1 MSEQLRE
8 VRLYGHLGKKFG
20 RVHKFAIETARE
32 AITAMCAVIDGFE
45 RELLAHS
52 GGFVLFAGKRDRGGL
67 LNERTAGVLLGR
79 GEVVYIVPV
88 VRGANFWSDVWKGAV
103 DVFSAVTMM
112 GWVNRP
118 IADAVKPKIPSVPS
132 VGERPEDI
140 PSYAFGSI
148 ANYTDQGVAVP
159 IVYGEVI
166 AGSVVASQGLTA
178 VELVAA

>member
-8 VRLYGHLGKKFG
+8 VRLYGHLGKRFG
-20 RVHKFAIETARE
+20 RVHKLAIESARE
-32 AITAMCAVIDGFE
+32 AVVALCAVLDGFE
-45 RELLAHS
+45 REFMAHQ
-52 GGFVLFAGKRDRGGL
+52 GGYVLFAGKRDRNGA
-67 LNERTAGVLLGR
+67 LNEKTVDITLGAH
-79 GEVVYIVPV
+79 EAVYIVPI
-88 VRGANFWSDVWKGAV
+88 VRGANFWGELWDGLVTVTLVMTGLYLLKPAY
-103 DVFSAVTMM
+103 DAIRPKMPSA
-112 GWVNRP
+112 
-118 IADAVKPKIPSVPS
+118 PSVAQ
-132 VGERPEDI
+132 RPEDI

>member
-8 VRLYGHLGKKFG
+8 VRLYGHLGKRFG
-20 RVHKFAIETARE
+20 RVHKLAIESARE
-32 AITAMCAVIDGFE
+32 AVVALCAVLDGFE
-45 RELLAHS
+45 REFMAHK
-52 GGFVLFAGKRDRGGL
+52 GGYVLFAGKRDRNGA
-67 LNERTAGVLLGR
+67 LNEKTVDVTLGAS
-79 GEVVYIVPV
+79 EAVYIVPV
-88 VRGANFWSDVWKGAV
+88 VRAANFWSQVWKGAV
-103 DVFSAVTMM
+103 DIFSAVTMI

-118 IADAVKPKIPSVPS
+118 IADAVKPKMPSVPT